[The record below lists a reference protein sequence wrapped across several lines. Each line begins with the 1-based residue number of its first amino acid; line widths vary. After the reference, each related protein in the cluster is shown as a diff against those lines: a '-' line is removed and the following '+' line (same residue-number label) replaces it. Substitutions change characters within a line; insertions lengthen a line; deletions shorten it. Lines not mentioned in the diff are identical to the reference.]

1 MDIRV
6 TLAPN
11 PQAPLLLHPSEG
23 AFHGAAMHAQAAA
36 MSGVAA
42 GQNGTSSQPGEDPA
56 AHRVMGEVPLE
67 ALGELWWRIQLAA
80 GGRGDRRAG
89 LPGCPRRSPGR
100 PYEGGR
106 GPGCRLPHYRNRHF
120 YFWPARSAETWQ
132 YGASQQRKAAQPM
145 EE

>member
-11 PQAPLLLHPSEG
+11 PPARWRWLHPSER
-23 AFHGAAMHAQAAA
+23 AFPDAARQAQAAA

-67 ALGELWWRIQLAA
+67 ALGELWWRIQLAD

-100 PYEGGR
+100 PYGVGR
-106 GPGCRLPHYRNRHF
+106 GPGCRHYRNRHF

-132 YGASQQRKAAQPM
+132 YSASQQRKAAQPL